1 MAERA
6 MSTDCV
12 CDSSHET
19 MDSKNHFAEEA
30 ETVKV
35 LITGF
40 SWPTAGPHKICEGIP
55 KALQCLQPEI
65 SVFLDSRYKAR

>member
-1 MAERA
+1 

-55 KALQCLQPEI
+55 KALQSL
-65 SVFLDSRYKAR
+65 